1 MRIRPGIRGKLFL
14 ISLAIIVVMALISG
28 VYLEGELRGW
38 LQSRIETEL
47 IRQARL
53 IADFI
58 EASPQLQTM
67 EDFDHLA
74 DKSGAVTSSR
84 VTIIAEDGTVLG
96 DSEIPLDEVPLM
108 ENHGFRP
115 EIREALA
122 AHDGVS
128 RRYSST
134 LEMELLYVAVE
145 YERDGERGVVRVSMP
160 LKEIDIAVARL
171 RTMILIAGVVG
182 LIVAAIMTGL
192 ASHFMFSAL
201 RTVMQNARQ
210 IIEGTGGGRLPVYS
224 QDEIGG
230 IAGSIN
236 RITDELEKVL
246 SELSTE
252 RNHLQA
258 VLEGMND
265 GVVAVDRNQKIT
277 LVNSAA
283 QQLLEMKQS
292 PVGRG
297 LIEFIRVPALDDL
310 VRQKDGTPAIIEFDL
325 PSEIPRRI
333 LAHITRQPSGE
344 GKVIVLT
351 DVTEMRKLE
360 RARRDFFANASHELR
375 TPVGIIQAN
384 AETLI
389 HNPVGD
395 PEKKQEFLDA
405 IHRSSQR
412 LSRLINDLLEISR
425 IEEGKYE
432 IRLRPTSIKGPADR
446 AADALKQLASEKN
459 ITIKLEVPEDLTAVA
474 DMKALEEVIYNLLDN
489 AVKYTQEGGQVIV
502 RAVEVG
508 ESGGASERGT
518 AGGAN
523 NHVRIEVEDN
533 GPGIA
538 PRDRERV
545 FERFYRVDTGRSRE
559 MGGTGLGLSIVK
571 HLVMAMNGKVEIRT
585 ASPRGSI
592 FQVSLS
598 KD

>member
-28 VYLEGELRGW
+28 VYLEGELRSW

-47 IRQARL
+47 TRQARL
-53 IADFI
+53 VADFI
-58 EASPQLQTM
+58 EESPQLQTM
-67 EDFDHLA
+67 EDFDRLA
-74 DKSGAVTSSR
+74 DETGEMASSR

-96 DSEIPLDEVPLM
+96 DTDIPLEEVPEM

-115 EIREALA
+115 EFREALTVE
-122 AHDGVS
+122 DGVS

-134 LEMELLYVAVE
+134 LEMELLYVAVS
-145 YERDGERGVVRVSMP
+145 YEREGERGVVRLSMP
-160 LKEIDIAVARL
+160 LKEIDTAVARL
-171 RTMILIAGVVG
+171 RAMILIAGLIG
-182 LIVAAIMTGL
+182 LVVAAIMTGL

-236 RITDELEKVL
+236 RITDELERVL

-265 GVVAVDRNQKIT
+265 AVVAVDRNQKIT

-283 QQLLEMKQS
+283 LKLLEMKQS
-292 PVGRG
+292 PVDRN
-297 LIEFIRVPALDDL
+297 LMEFIRVPALDDL

-325 PSEIPRRI
+325 PLETPRRI

-351 DVTEMRKLE
+351 DVTEIRKLE

-389 HNPVGD
+389 HNSKTD
-395 PEKKQEFLDA
+395 PEKTREFLEA
-405 IHRSSQR
+405 INRSSQR

-432 IRLRPTSIKGPADR
+432 IQLRPTSIKGPADR
-446 AADALKQLASEKN
+446 AADALEQLASEKN
-459 ITIKLEVPEDLTAVA
+459 ITIKREVPEELKATA

-489 AVKYTQEGGQVIV
+489 AVKYTQEGGHVIV
-502 RAVEVG
+502 RVVEV
-508 ESGGASERGT
+508 
-518 AGGAN
+518 N
-523 NHVRIEVEDN
+523 NRIRIEVEDN

-592 FQVSLS
+592 FRVSLS
-598 KD
+598 RE